1 MSQTVV
7 CLSLYGAIAVGI
19 FTWTF
24 FEDRKRRKST
34 PEPRH

>member
-7 CLSLYGAIAVGI
+7 CLSLRAITVVI
-19 FTWTF
+19 FIWTL
-24 FEDRKRRKST
+24 FEGRKRKSR

>member
-7 CLSLYGAIAVGI
+7 CLFLYGAIAVGI
-19 FTWTF
+19 FIWTF
-24 FEDRKRRKST
+24 FDDRKRKST